1 MKDIHRKGITMTIE
15 LLDYQVV
22 ALILIGACIGMLV
35 WHILDLR
42 FEHKDMSRREFAKRV
57 FREFA
62 GIGFE
67 NRVVKSDNHGIN
79 LD

>member
-35 WHILDLR
+35 WYILDLR
-42 FEHKDMSRREFAKRV
+42 FEHKDMGRREFAKRV

>member
-1 MKDIHRKGITMTIE
+1 MTIE

-22 ALILIGACIGMLV
+22 ALILISACIGMLV

-62 GIGFE
+62 GFGFE

>member
-1 MKDIHRKGITMTIE
+1 MTIE

-22 ALILIGACIGMLV
+22 ALILIGACIGVLV

-42 FEHKDMSRREFAKRV
+42 FEHKDMSRREFTKRV

>member
-1 MKDIHRKGITMTIE
+1 MKDIHTKGITMTIE

-62 GIGFE
+62 GLGFE

>member
-42 FEHKDMSRREFAKRV
+42 FEHKNMSRREFAKRV